1 VPVTTNGVVP
11 MRRTLT
17 ALVLA
22 ALVLGCSAS
31 DSEEATSTTV
41 AVEDGGDAGLAGEL
55 EAAARE
61 APEAF
66 EGESAAEGGDSAPE
80 GGNPAVEEA
89 AGDEASA
96 DQAPPGLPVVDP
108 AVGDRVIKEGTV
120 SVEVEAGTFDE
131 AYAEVVEEARRLGGT
146 VVSSTTTTSD
156 DGGTS
161 GSVTV
166 RVPVDR
172 YEDLLV
178 GVGGI
183 GQVRSREITAQ
194 DVSTEFVD
202 LQSRQRNLEA
212 QERFYL
218 GLLEQAAG
226 VQDAIAVQQQLDGIT
241 EQLEQIKGRIA
252 YLDERTSYST
262 LTAQLFEPGGAVA
275 LAEDGAG
282 PDLGRFATLAR
293 DAFVNVL
300 GSALV
305 VAGFLGP
312 FALLGLLVL
321 LVLRLLPRR
330 SAPAA
335 PALPPPPVRPEAE
348 REREPVG

>member
-1 VPVTTNGVVP
+1 
-11 MRRTLT
+11 MRRTLV

-22 ALVLGCSAS
+22 VLVLACSGGDS
-31 DSEEATSTTV
+31 DEATSTAV
-41 AVEDGGDAGLAGEL
+41 APEEPGEAGPAGDAEGGDAGEGG
-55 EAAARE
+55 EAAA
-61 APEAF
+61 APEAAD
-66 EGESAAEGGDSAPE
+66 GEARAD
-80 GGNPAVEEA
+80 EA
-89 AGDEASA
+89 A
-96 DQAPPGLPVVDP
+96 PVLPAADP
-108 AVGDRVIKEGTV
+108 AVGDRIIKEGTV
-120 SVEVEAGTFDE
+120 TVEVGAGTFDE

-146 VVSSTTTTSD
+146 VVSSTTQTSD
-156 DGGTS
+156 AGGTS

-183 GQVRSREITAQ
+183 GEVRSREITAQ

-218 GLLEQAAG
+218 GLLEEAAG
-226 VQDAIAVQQQLDGIT
+226 VQDAIAVQQQLNGIT
-241 EQLEQIKGRIA
+241 EQLEQVKGRVA

-262 LTAQLFEPGGAVA
+262 LTTQLFEPGGALT
-275 LAEDGAG
+275 LAEDPADG

-293 DAFVNVL
+293 DAFVNVV

-312 FALLGLLVL
+312 FALLGLLVM

-330 SAPAA
+330 SAPSA
-335 PALPPPPVRPEAE
+335 PPVLPPARPEAG
-348 REREPVG
+348 REKEPVG

>member
-1 VPVTTNGVVP
+1 

-22 ALVLGCSAS
+22 VLVLGCSAS
-31 DSEEATSTTV
+31 DSSQESADT
-41 AVEDGGDAGLAGEL
+41 AVE
-55 EAAARE
+55 AA
-61 APEAF
+61 
-66 EGESAAEGGDSAPE
+66 APE
-80 GGNPAVEEA
+80 GGLGGDVPAA
-89 AGDEASA
+89 ADAGDEAVDA
-96 DQAPPGLPVVDP
+96 QAPGEEAGAPDADAPVLPVADP

-120 SVEVEAGTFDE
+120 TVEVAAGTFDE

-183 GQVRSREITAQ
+183 GEVRSREITAQ

-202 LQSRQRNLEA
+202 LQSRLRNLEA

-218 GLLEQAAG
+218 GLLEEAVG

-241 EQLEQIKGRIA
+241 EQLEQVKGRIA

-262 LTAQLFEPGGAVA
+262 LTAQLFEPGGALA
-275 LAEDGAG
+275 LAEDPAAG
-282 PDLGRFATLAR
+282 PDLGRFITLAR
-293 DAFVNVL
+293 DAFVNVV

-330 SAPAA
+330 SS
-335 PALPPPPVRPEAE
+335 PPPPVLPAPPPARPEVE
-348 REREPVG
+348 REREPVA